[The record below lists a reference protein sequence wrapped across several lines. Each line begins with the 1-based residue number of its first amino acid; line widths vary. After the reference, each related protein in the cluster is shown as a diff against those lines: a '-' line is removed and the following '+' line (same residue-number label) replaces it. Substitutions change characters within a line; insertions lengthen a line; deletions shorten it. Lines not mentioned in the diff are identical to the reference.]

1 MAIGQLG
8 GGWKKWAYTGF
19 YLGGGGKSYHRNQQ
33 KFVIKEEVNFPAL
46 AIKLF
51 VRVVF

>member
-1 MAIGQLG
+1 MGVYRILSR
-8 GGWKKWAYTGF
+8 
-19 YLGGGGKSYHRNQQ
+19 GGGKSYHRNQQ

-46 AIKLF
+46 PIKLF